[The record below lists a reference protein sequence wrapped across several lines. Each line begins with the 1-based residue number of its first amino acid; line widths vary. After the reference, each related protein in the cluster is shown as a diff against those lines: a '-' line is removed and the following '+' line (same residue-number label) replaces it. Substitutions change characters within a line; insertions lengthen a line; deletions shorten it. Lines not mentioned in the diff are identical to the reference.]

1 MLQRRRS
8 SISPAM
14 EDPEDCTVGGADAA
28 YDENDENDE
37 NDDDDEL
44 ETGKLAPS
52 EQVYEIRDD
61 LVKLPKEVRNLL
73 AGGIA
78 GMAAKSVVAPLDR
91 IKILYQVS
99 SAEFKLLNVPNVA
112 KNIVQNEGLA
122 ALWKGNTATM
132 IRVFPY
138 SGIQFTVYDRCK
150 THFLRKHEQDRH
162 SAGLSNNSETAR
174 RNWGL
179 SPLESLS
186 SGMLAGT
193 ISVILTYPLDLTRAQ
208 MAVVKRHRN
217 APNRGFMGVI
227 TDNYK
232 QRGTAGLFRGV
243 TPTLLG
249 IMPYSGIAFALNE
262 QGKQEVSKKIVVER
276 EILSRFHEGGSG
288 TRSDA
293 IVLPFALLHRFN
305 I

>member
-1 MLQRRRS
+1 
-8 SISPAM
+8 M
-14 EDPEDCTVGGADAA
+14 EDPEDCTVGGADSA
-28 YDENDENDE
+28 
-37 NDDDDEL
+37 DDDNDEL
-44 ETGKLAPS
+44 ETGELAPS

-162 SAGLSNNSETAR
+162 SAGLSNDSESAR

-262 QGKQEVSKKIVVER
+262 QGKQEVSTRLVGKKER
-276 EILSRFHEGGSG
+276 LRRLQDGSG
-288 TRSDA
+288 TRLSRSRRSCTR
-293 IVLPFALLHRFN
+293 LFSFALP
-305 I
+305 

>member
-14 EDPEDCTVGGADAA
+14 EDPEDCTVGGSDAA
-28 YDENDENDE
+28 DDDEN
-37 NDDDDEL
+37 DEL
-44 ETGKLAPS
+44 ETGELAPS

-150 THFLRKHEQDRH
+150 THFLRKHEQERH
-162 SAGLSNNSETAR
+162 SAGLSNDSETAR

-208 MAVVKRHRN
+208 MAVVKRHRD

-262 QGKQEVSKKIVVER
+262 QGKQEVSKKFI
-276 EILSRFHEGGSG
+276 G
-288 TRSDA
+288 
-293 IVLPFALLHRFN
+293 
-305 I
+305 